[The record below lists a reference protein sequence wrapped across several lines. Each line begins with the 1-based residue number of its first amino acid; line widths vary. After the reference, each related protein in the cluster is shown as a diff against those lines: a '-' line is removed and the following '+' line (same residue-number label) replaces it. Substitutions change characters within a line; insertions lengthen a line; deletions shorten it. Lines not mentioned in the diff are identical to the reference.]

1 VPLRRVTGAVG
12 RARQQLQANFV
23 AQQALAQHLKF
34 PDRSA
39 LDSTGDSQTKGCPQQ
54 EHNMRTIGLIGGMSW
69 ESSAEYYRLINQQ
82 VRDKLG
88 PLRSAQLLMYSVDF
102 GPVEQAQHAGR
113 WDDAA
118 AILVDAARRLQ
129 AGGADCVVLCT
140 NTMHKV
146 AGQIQA
152 AISIPFLHIADPTGQ
167 AAVEAGALKVG
178 LLGTA
183 FTMEQDFLKDRLTA
197 LGLTVLLPEADE
209 RQAVHRIIYDELC
222 VGVISEA
229 SRQVY
234 QNVIQS
240 LAARGAQAIIL
251 GCTEIT
257 LLVKPEHSA
266 LPLLDTTALHARAA
280 VAFALGD

>member
-1 VPLRRVTGAVG
+1 
-12 RARQQLQANFV
+12 
-23 AQQALAQHLKF
+23 
-34 PDRSA
+34 
-39 LDSTGDSQTKGCPQQ
+39 
-54 EHNMRTIGLIGGMSW
+54 MRTIGLIGGMSW

-82 VRDKLG
+82 VRERLG
-88 PLRSAQLLMYSVDF
+88 PLRSATLLMYSVDF

-118 AILVDAARRLQ
+118 LILVDAAQRLQ

-152 AISIPFLHIADPTGQ
+152 AIDIPFLHIADPAAQ

-183 FTMEQDFLKDRLTA
+183 FTMEQEFLKERLA
-197 LGLTVLLPEADE
+197 ARGLTVLVPQDDE

-229 SRQVY
+229 SRREYQQV
-234 QNVIQS
+234 IAS
-240 LAARGAQAIIL
+240 LEQRGAQAIIL
-251 GCTEIT
+251 GCTEIG
-257 LLVKPEHSA
+257 LLIKPEHSA
-266 LPLLDTTALHARAA
+266 LPLLDTTELHARAA